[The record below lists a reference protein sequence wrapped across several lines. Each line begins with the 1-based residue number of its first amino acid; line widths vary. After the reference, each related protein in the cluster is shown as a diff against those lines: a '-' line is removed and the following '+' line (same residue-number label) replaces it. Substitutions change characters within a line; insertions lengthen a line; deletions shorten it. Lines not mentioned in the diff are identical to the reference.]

1 MYYSCQ
7 SAEIVDIAT
16 TLAAA
21 TAGGIGDAGAVELT
35 ILQQYCLCIQPAC
48 YDTSDDD
55 VSFSGVRL
63 CVGKLME
70 FNEKKETEEKMRGA
84 N

>member
-7 SAEIVDIAT
+7 SAEIVDIAPT
-16 TLAAA
+16 PAAG
-21 TAGGIGDAGAVELT
+21 GGIGDVGAMERT
-35 ILQQYCLCIQPAC
+35 ILQQYCLCIQPTC
-48 YDTSDDD
+48 DDTSDDD

-70 FNEKKETEEKMRGA
+70 FNEKKEKEERRRGA